1 MIKDFCATAKAL
13 WGGEYQKK
21 KDEYKRSVLT
31 HMTEMRVRDPY
42 YAIESMQTGAMGLV
56 LLKVVLDEIKKE
68 YEEGHITFNF

>member
-13 WGGEYQKK
+13 WGNEYPKK
-21 KDEYKRSVLT
+21 KDEYKKAVLL

-56 LLKVVLDEIKKE
+56 LLKVVLDEIKAE
-68 YEEGHITFNF
+68 YEKGDITFNF